1 MAPGRLGDEAG
12 VAPLKRGR
20 LAAGF
25 ARLVVGLR
33 YVPFA
38 AGVLLVSRGS
48 DYNVFV
54 VGRRHAGRI
63 SGRRSPWRLR
73 APRRRSASP
82 GIALAFSFAMLGVI
96 PLDGF
101 RELAFMMAAE
111 ARIETFLV
119 RSLLIAALV

>member
-1 MAPGRLGDEAG
+1 MSL
-12 VAPLKRGR
+12 
-20 LAAGF
+20 
-25 ARLVVGLR
+25 
-33 YVPFA
+33 
-38 AGVLLVSRGS
+38 GS

-101 RELAFMMAAE
+101 REFAFMMAVGVL
-111 ARIETFLV
+111 IETFLV
-119 RSLLIAALV
+119 RSLLIPALV